1 MHSPITINRLLYI
14 TSIIIGSLMAA
25 APLYNNTID
34 MAGGGLPNTDMPLT
48 ISASVAKGL

>member
-1 MHSPITINRLLYI
+1 MNRLLYI

-48 ISASVAKGL
+48 ISASAAKGL